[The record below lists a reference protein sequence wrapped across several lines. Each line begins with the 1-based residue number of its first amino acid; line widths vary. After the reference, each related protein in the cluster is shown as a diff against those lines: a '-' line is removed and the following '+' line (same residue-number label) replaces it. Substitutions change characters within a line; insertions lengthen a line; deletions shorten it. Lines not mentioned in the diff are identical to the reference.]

1 MELKPLNIFIL
12 TLFTCI
18 FYLNLTILSI
28 VSIHEKWR
36 LIFTNPR
43 VCSRFCSRIIIQ
55 KNKPSKSIG
64 ESLLYTKSVNKKF
77 KKYLISLD
85 L

>member
-64 ESLLYTKSVNKKF
+64 ESLLYTKSVNKKS

>member
-1 MELKPLNIFIL
+1 MNYIFI
-12 TLFTCI
+12 TIIYMYILFKSNDSVNCI
-18 FYLNLTILSI
+18 NTQKMEID
-28 VSIHEKWR
+28 
-36 LIFTNPR
+36 FTNPR